1 MIFVAMAFLAQSG
14 MCTLSARPFRASK
27 NEALGFAYMLIQELA
42 HVARTIT
49 DTSTTLPYARNSHV
63 SQQLVTTI

>member
-1 MIFVAMAFLAQSG
+1 MIFAAMAFLAQSG

-49 DTSTTLPYARNSHV
+49 DKVLPQPYLTLVIHMFPNN
-63 SQQLVTTI
+63 

>member
-1 MIFVAMAFLAQSG
+1 MIFAAMAFLAQSG

-27 NEALGFAYMLIQELA
+27 NEALGFAYTLIQELA

-49 DTSTTLPYARNSHV
+49 DKVLPHPYLTLVIHTFPNN
-63 SQQLVTTI
+63 